1 MHRSSPINICPSSVN
16 MSPNALEKDA
26 GLKIT
31 ELMCVNWDQ
40 LWVSTYFV
48 YKDYISGHPSE
59 LIPGREDGVNIDI
72 VVLMLNSHFFIGL
85 LSFMYYTVTGV
96 WIHHNFLMRDNKLN
110 QSVNQWRFYSAVT
123 SSPSN
128 NICCCHGDPL
138 QNCFRVWI
146 KPTHCKVKV
155 WWALFVSAVI
165 WIGWYFYPN
174 IVFVSKLWFIKRQH
188 EYTTVICKNMIAKN
202 NTPRIP
208 SYNYFSWKVRAPR
221 THSQGCS
228 ESVRGWKKCNTFQL
242 LPCA

>member
-31 ELMCVNWDQ
+31 ELMCVKWDQ

-138 QNCFRVWI
+138 QNCLRVWI
-146 KPTHCKVKV
+146 KPTHCKVKSLMRLV
-155 WWALFVSAVI
+155 CFSCNMNRVIFLPQYCLCLQALVYKKTT
-165 WIGWYFYPN
+165 WIYN
-174 IVFVSKLWFIKRQH
+174 
-188 EYTTVICKNMIAKN
+188 CNM
-202 NTPRIP
+202 
-208 SYNYFSWKVRAPR
+208 
-221 THSQGCS
+221 
-228 ESVRGWKKCNTFQL
+228 
-242 LPCA
+242 